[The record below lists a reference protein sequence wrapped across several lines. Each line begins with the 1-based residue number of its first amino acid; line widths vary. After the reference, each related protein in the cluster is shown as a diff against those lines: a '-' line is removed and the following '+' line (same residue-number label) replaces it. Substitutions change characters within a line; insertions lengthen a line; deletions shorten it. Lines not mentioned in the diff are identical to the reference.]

1 MANNRRGKML
11 IGLMCVFFFCGV
23 TVVFAAVPNKISFQ
37 GQLTNTMG
45 EAVPDGT
52 YSMQFF
58 LFDAQTGGN
67 QLWNPN
73 DGESQDVTVTG
84 GIYDVQLGAVQPLD
98 SGIFDAGTAW
108 LEIAIYNVDTT
119 AWETLSPRQLITAS
133 AYSLKAGDADTL
145 AGATASEFA
154 TDLHDHEGAD
164 ITGGTIGASFIDEAI
179 ARDAELTWGNIG
191 GIPADI
197 SDGDDVGI
205 TTETDP
211 TVAASVKDGV
221 SWTELTA
228 IPTGFAD
235 DIDNVGLTAE
245 TDPQIGSNT
254 TGYIPRWNGS
264 ALDSGSIFD
273 NGNIGIGTTAPMDR
287 LEVEGGSMTIDGAGN
302 KIAALRFRQ
311 EDVLLWTLFTAP
323 WIGDN
328 DLRIRNEGGTG
339 DVMTF
344 LKATGNVGVGTATP
358 AEKLDVNGT
367 VQATGNYKF
376 KIPKTY
382 YHNIHPA
389 EFVGS
394 LRNINIWRVN
404 SQFGNIV
411 YNTGTINSNWVY
423 AGVHLPHGA
432 TITSIAARA
441 YDGYIYKHF
450 NYNLYLQRKGF
461 EETEPED
468 MASIGVTRNA
478 LSPTLQY
485 FTRTDN
491 SIDTPVVDNEI
502 YSYIVALEW
511 RCYDEFHRFYGFRIT
526 YTLDTLNP

>member
-1 MANNRRGKML
+1 MANNRRWKRL
-11 IGLMCVFFFCGV
+11 ICLMCVFFFFGV
-23 TVVFAAVPNKISFQ
+23 SVVFAAVPNKISFQ

-45 EAVPDGT
+45 EPVPDGM

-58 LFDAQTGGN
+58 LFDAPTGGN

-73 DGESQDVTVTG
+73 NGEIQDVTVTG

-164 ITGGTIGASFIDEAI
+164 ITGGTIGASFIDDAI

-211 TVAASVKDGV
+211 SVADSVKDGV

-235 DIDNVGLTAE
+235 NIDHVGITAE
-245 TDPQIGSNT
+245 TDPQVGSNST
-254 TGYIPRWNGS
+254 NYVPRWNGS
-264 ALDSGSIFD
+264 ALDSGTIFD
-273 NGNIGIGTTAPMDR
+273 NGNIGIGTSTPIER
-287 LEVEGGSMTIDGAGN
+287 LEVEGGNISIDGAEGVS
-302 KIAALRFRQ
+302 ALRLRQ
-311 EDVLLWTLFTAP
+311 NDTMMWTLFTAP

-344 LKATGNVGVGTATP
+344 VKATGNVGVGTATP
-358 AEKLDVNGT
+358 NEKLDVNGT

-376 KIPKTY
+376 KTPKTY

-389 EFVGS
+389 EFVAS
-394 LRNINIWRVN
+394 LRNHDEWRVN
-404 SQFGNIV
+404 SQFGNSLYTDAI
-411 YNTGTINSNWVY
+411 YSTWVY

-461 EETEPED
+461 EETEPEG
-468 MASIGVTRNA
+468 MASIGVTRNI

-511 RCYDEFHRFYGFRIT
+511 RCYDEFHRFYGCRIT
-526 YTLDTLNP
+526 YTLDSLNP